1 MDRER
6 LTQGTSG
13 IPPDLERS
21 LPWWLRYRNGLFIVP
36 LSVGAIAVMVQG
48 NMVIGA
54 GLLALSAL
62 LLVVSF
68 WVVKAWLSHHGHWIP
83 GTWHAE
89 VLPSIHRLRGVFVAT
104 FVVAGA
110 GCYLVLA
117 AGVRSTYLTAATVL
131 ALVLIV
137 PVYVC
142 LSLVQGFMSSGMGD
156 ISFRDEEPA
165 RFWIGLCTYAAG
177 MAFLVAIVG
186 FFVIEHGT

>member
-1 MDRER
+1 MRRER
-6 LTQGTSG
+6 LTRGAPSV
-13 IPPDLERS
+13 PPELERL
-21 LPWWLRYRNGLFIVP
+21 LPWWLRYRNGFFIVP
-36 LSVGAIAVMVQG
+36 LSVGAIAMVQG
-48 NMVIGA
+48 HLAIGA

-62 LLVVSF
+62 FSVFSF

-89 VLPSIHRLRGVFVAT
+89 VLPSIYLLRGVFLAT
-104 FVVAGA
+104 VVVAGA
-110 GCYLVLA
+110 GSYLVMA

-137 PVYVC
+137 PLYVW
-142 LSLVQGFMSSGMGD
+142 LALIQDFVAGGPGD
-156 ISFRDEEPA
+156 ISYRDEEPA

-177 MAFLVAIVG
+177 MAFVVAIVV